1 MKKIMLSVQPKWVA
15 KILNGE
21 KTIEI
26 RKSCPL
32 PIKYLKD
39 YEAPNEP
46 IEVYIYCTS
55 HKSHTQSLA
64 IVYSD
69 DTHTK
74 TEYECDYYIPSDD
87 KFILNGKVV
96 AKFKLYV
103 AKHIIADLR
112 EWTQEDANILTRAC
126 ITLKELTDYTNNRLN
141 FWAWRIDEL
150 EIFDEVKELKDFYH
164 LEKPTQEDCSC
175 CEWCDLCGNP
185 NITQKEC
192 NNKQVKPLKR
202 PPQSWCYLF

>member
-39 YEAPNEP
+39 YEAINEP
-46 IEVYIYCTS
+46 IEVYIYCT
-55 HKSHTQSLA
+55 
-64 IVYSD
+64 
-69 DTHTK
+69 
-74 TEYECDYYIPSDD
+74 
-87 KFILNGKVV
+87 NGKEVYKPNKAHPQYTYMKNKRVLKRGCVV
-96 AKFKLYV
+96 AKFKLYR

-192 NNKQVKPLKR
+192 DNKQVKPLKR